1 MLLKSCPVPRVGVAR
16 SQRGVVLLVALI
28 ILVALTLAGIA
39 VMRSVDTANVVAGN
53 LSFHQSAIHSGER
66 STELAVTNFLLPNN
80 VVGNTTLHQN
90 WPGPVAAWYIANGL
104 TLASPAATGAAS
116 WDAFW
121 NAQLAAGRVPVT
133 IAADAAGNTVQYF
146 VHRLCQNAGA
156 PYLANCTKAP
166 ASLNVGG
173 SQSAGGVPPLANNQ
187 VYYRITTRIAG
198 PRRTVAYIQ
207 TIVAL

>member
-1 MLLKSCPVPRVGVAR
+1 MLLKSRPVPRVGVAR

-80 VVGNTTLHQN
+80 VLGNTTLHN
-90 WPGPVAAWYIANGL
+90 SNAAAGYIANGL
-104 TLASPAATGAAS
+104 TLASPAATGVAS